1 MISMNHIISIVLL
14 ILILLLIIA
23 GIWSSKMD
31 ELKLFHKCSHNA
43 ENEIAVLYFLHG
55 LDDHFG
61 RWDNLRDFLLNRN
74 ISFYA
79 HDQRGHGKTEL
90 GVRVSND
97 KPEQIMKIDTKM
109 NTSVLIWRLCVAC
122 FIKN

>member
-1 MISMNHIISIVLL
+1 
-14 ILILLLIIA
+14 
-23 GIWSSKMD
+23 MD
-31 ELKLFHKCSHNA
+31 ELKLFHRCGYNA

-61 RWDNLRDFLLNRN
+61 RWDNLRDFLLDRN

-97 KPEQIMKIDTKM
+97 LNQIVGFLPSQKM
-109 NTSVLIWRLCVAC
+109 NVVVLT
-122 FIKN
+122 

>member
-1 MISMNHIISIVLL
+1 
-14 ILILLLIIA
+14 
-23 GIWSSKMD
+23 MD
-31 ELKLFHKCSHNA
+31 ELKLFHRCSHNA

-61 RWDNLRDFLLNRN
+61 RWDNLRDYLLNRN

-90 GVRVSND
+90 GVRVS
-97 KPEQIMKIDTKM
+97 KVVKFLPSQKAKM
-109 NTSVLIWRLCVAC
+109 NTVVLMWQPCVAC
-122 FIKN
+122 FIKKYVQLSTRKQGTLT